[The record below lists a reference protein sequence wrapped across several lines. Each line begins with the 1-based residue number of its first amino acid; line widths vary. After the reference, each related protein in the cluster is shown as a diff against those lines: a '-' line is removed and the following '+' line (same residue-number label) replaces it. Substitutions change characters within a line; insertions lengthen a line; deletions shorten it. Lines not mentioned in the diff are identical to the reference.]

1 MLHECKYAHVC
12 HSCFEAHRDQT
23 HKQLATPATPT
34 TPKTHKPKY
43 QAHQNPPPTPQ
54 EFGHVGNS
62 ASKWPN
68 FFFLNGI
75 CNGFSIVDTDVDIA
89 NLPSASAPNSQSS
102 QLLHTEHCLEANI
115 TEELCSGNYQL
126 CNAQPT
132 IISPISAVPKLNGG
146 LRLIHDLSHPG
157 TYGVNA
163 YASKDTSRFMKP
175 SGWFS
180 PADLWLLST
189 WNRHICQCIL
199 GLWSTILLA

>member
-1 MLHECKYAHVC
+1 MCATAASRHTAIRHISSLPLQQLQPPPKHISPSIKP
-12 HSCFEAHRDQT
+12 T
-23 HKQLATPATPT
+23 KTLPPLLKNLATWETVL
-34 TPKTHKPKY
+34 
-43 QAHQNPPPTPQ
+43 QND
-54 EFGHVGNS
+54 
-62 ASKWPN
+62 PN

-102 QLLHTEHCLEANI
+102 QLLHTKHCLEANI
-115 TEELCSGNYQL
+115 TEELCSGIYQL

-146 LRLIHDLSHPG
+146 LRLIHDLSRPG